1 MKAGIFTGVYA
12 RMTSI
17 AGKAGM
23 MDEMM
28 GRIADE
34 CEEEVD
40 EKLSSMIAV
49 LEPTLVIIL
58 SVIVGTILLSV
69 MLPLLGIMS
78 GLLGGMLCGEKKERE
93 RFYHGKQRHHF
104 GISVCPFCCLY
115 VSAVLFFSGFER
127 LSDTTRRRQKE
138 SLEKCTLAW
147 CDAVLCAGRTHYPET
162 LDDLT
167 ENCGIQYD
175 KKQFFIDY
183 QIAGANIL
191 PDITVIER

>member
-1 MKAGIFTGVYA
+1 
-12 RMTSI
+12 
-17 AGKAGM
+17 
-23 MDEMM
+23 
-28 GRIADE
+28 
-34 CEEEVD
+34 
-40 EKLSSMIAV
+40 
-49 LEPTLVIIL
+49 
-58 SVIVGTILLSV
+58 
-69 MLPLLGIMS
+69 
-78 GLLGGMLCGEKKERE
+78 MLCGEKNENGFITE
-93 RFYHGKQRHHF
+93 NGSTHF

-115 VSAVLFFSGFER
+115 VSAVLFSVGFER

-138 SLEKCTLAW
+138 SLENALWRGVTQYYALE
-147 CDAVLCAGRTHYPET
+147 GHYPET

>member
-1 MKAGIFTGVYA
+1 
-12 RMTSI
+12 
-17 AGKAGM
+17 
-23 MDEMM
+23 
-28 GRIADE
+28 
-34 CEEEVD
+34 
-40 EKLSSMIAV
+40 
-49 LEPTLVIIL
+49 
-58 SVIVGTILLSV
+58 
-69 MLPLLGIMS
+69 
-78 GLLGGMLCGEKKERE
+78 MLCGEKNGNGFITEK
-93 RFYHGKQRHHF
+93 GSAHF

-138 SLEKCTLAW
+138 SLENALWRGVTQYYALE
-147 CDAVLCAGRTHYPET
+147 GHYPET

>member
-1 MKAGIFTGVYA
+1 MIPEESSRMQSGYGKWNGYRRGAGESRNLHRCLCADDIHC
-12 RMTSI
+12 RE
-17 AGKAGM
+17 AGM

-78 GLLGGMLCGEKKERE
+78 GL
-93 RFYHGKQRHHF
+93 
-104 GISVCPFCCLY
+104 
-115 VSAVLFFSGFER
+115 
-127 LSDTTRRRQKE
+127 
-138 SLEKCTLAW
+138 
-147 CDAVLCAGRTHYPET
+147 
-162 LDDLT
+162 
-167 ENCGIQYD
+167 
-175 KKQFFIDY
+175 
-183 QIAGANIL
+183 
-191 PDITVIER
+191 